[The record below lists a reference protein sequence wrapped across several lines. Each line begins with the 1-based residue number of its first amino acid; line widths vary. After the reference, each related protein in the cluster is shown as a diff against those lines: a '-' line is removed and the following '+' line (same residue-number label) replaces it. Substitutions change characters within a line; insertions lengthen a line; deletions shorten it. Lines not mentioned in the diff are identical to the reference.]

1 MATTNTDLA
10 TYVQGDLTSDAPF
23 LTRCVTEAG
32 ELVARRVASEVV
44 PATVVDR
51 AVLEVAAD
59 LYYRRRSRNGVS
71 TFDGQDGM
79 PEPMRISRNP
89 MLAAQPILDPYLAP
103 GIA

>member
-1 MATTNTDLA
+1 MAVTIDKLA
-10 TYVQGDLTSDAPF
+10 KYVQGDLASDAAY
-23 LTRCVTEAG
+23 LQECVTEG
-32 ELVARRVASEVV
+32 TELVTHHIGAV
-44 PATVVDR
+44 PVPPSVTDR

-71 TFDGQDGM
+71 VFDGPDGM

-89 MLAAQPILDPYLAP
+89 MLAAAPILAPYLGV